1 MNHSPDTLLLDR
13 LKEGDESAFEALFE
27 NYYKMLC
34 INAYWFLQQE
44 QEAKDLVQTFFM
56 DIWDKKLYNNF
67 QGDVKGYLHTAV
79 RNRCLNH
86 LKKQRIRLD
95 HHEAFFNMLDTAGH
109 DEPEAPQDYYKQLHS
124 SLDNIT
130 GQKRM
135 AIQMIYM
142 QGKRYQEAAE
152 EMGISL
158 NSFKTHLKRGLKLL
172 RSTVQPKKY

>member
-1 MNHSPDTLLLDR
+1 
-13 LKEGDESAFEALFE
+13 
-27 NYYKMLC
+27 
-34 INAYWFLQQE
+34 
-44 QEAKDLVQTFFM
+44 
-56 DIWDKKLYNNF
+56 
-67 QGDVKGYLHTAV
+67 
-79 RNRCLNH
+79 
-86 LKKQRIRLD
+86 
-95 HHEAFFNMLDTAGH
+95 MLDTAGH

>member
-1 MNHSPDTLLLDR
+1 MDR

-27 NYYKMLC
+27 KYYKMLC

-95 HHEAFFNMLDTAGH
+95 HHEAFF
-109 DEPEAPQDYYKQLHS
+109 
-124 SLDNIT
+124 
-130 GQKRM
+130 
-135 AIQMIYM
+135 
-142 QGKRYQEAAE
+142 
-152 EMGISL
+152 
-158 NSFKTHLKRGLKLL
+158 
-172 RSTVQPKKY
+172 